1 MNSRRDYQLI
11 QSQVIGGVHTI
22 IQLAI
27 CKVSGSTKQPPL
39 WALHRSH
46 HLLGQCQ
53 IIYCFLH
60 PFPSTKSDLSVQIG
74 LVSTQSNISNIYSFL
89 TPSWIFLFSLL
100 FIIIISSP
108 RNPIP
113 TTWVCYRTELLKFVV
128 AQLSSLC
135 RVQTQCSITG
145 KRMSIL
151 KCMSNIVS
159 TSRKLYTQIYLV
171 NNESCTPSVHLGEH
185 TFKHMAAEIEYILP
199 AFFLN

>member
-1 MNSRRDYQLI
+1 MLSYYSDWGHRSQFGFIMNSRRDYQLI

-60 PFPSTKSDLSVQIG
+60 PFPPTESDLSVQIG

-89 TPSWIFLFSLL
+89 TPSWIFIFSFL
-100 FIIIISSP
+100 FISIISSP

-113 TTWVCYRTELLKFVV
+113 TTWVCYRTELLNL
-128 AQLSSLC
+128 QWPSSAHS
-135 RVQTQCSITG
+135 VE
-145 KRMSIL
+145 
-151 KCMSNIVS
+151 
-159 TSRKLYTQIYLV
+159 SRH
-171 NNESCTPSVHLGEH
+171 NAP
-185 TFKHMAAEIEYILP
+185 
-199 AFFLN
+199 